1 MNALDDETVN
11 ECDNYFSIYECG
23 GKSAIHRT
31 SKRAQHQTLSGKY
44 PCSKK
49 NILRHVPKRYT
60 VCTVPSVFNRTYQCL
75 KINDIS
81 LTV

>member
-49 NILRHVPKRYT
+49 KYCDMSQNVTHYAQYLQFLIVH
-60 VCTVPSVFNRTYQCL
+60 
-75 KINDIS
+75 IN
-81 LTV
+81 V